1 MEESACNEGDPGSAP
16 GLEKTP
22 CRREWLLTRVFWP
35 GEFNGQRSLAGYRPC
50 ASQRVGQDW
59 ATFTAI
65 RGTPRSHPGPS
76 ACLVARM
83 RGATNALSRYVII
96 YVSVGSESADTPF
109 WLIGSLPTP
118 LFKLSYIRLHCASWG
133 RAVPSSSRCP
143 PAGLTETN
151 STWWGEP
158 HGRGRWAASR
168 TRGPQAHGLRSRPLP
183 AASER
188 GRGSV
193 CASEAMAAPADTLIS
208 TSWKRTGEQKPLL
221 TRTRNCEIMS
231 LPCCKPANNGNL
243 SHSNS

>member
-50 ASQRVGQDW
+50 SSQRVGQDW

-76 ACLVARM
+76 ACLMARM

-151 STWWGEP
+151 STWWQGTVGSLQDPRAAGTRPEEP
-158 HGRGRWAASR
+158 PSAGSQRVGKRLCLR
-168 TRGPQAHGLRSRPLP
+168 LRSDGSSSRHSWFQPRENAQVSRSPCSP
-183 AASER
+183 APETVR
-188 GRGSV
+188 
-193 CASEAMAAPADTLIS
+193 
-208 TSWKRTGEQKPLL
+208 
-221 TRTRNCEIMS
+221 
-231 LPCCKPANNGNL
+231 
-243 SHSNS
+243 